1 MAGKHLEG
9 KVAVVTGGA
18 GGMGSWICKI
28 FADQGAKVIVADT
41 GADVEGRM
49 GMDESRV
56 NAVVD
61 EIKAKGGEAQSIV
74 GDISE
79 MDTAEN
85 VIRTAIDSYG
95 GLDIL
100 VCAHGIL
107 RERMIFN
114 MTEEEWDGVVKAH
127 LKGCFAPTKFA
138 SIYWRQERERGGR
151 IIYFTSGAGIMGEG
165 GQPNYSAAHAAKI
178 GLSLSNAQA
187 LARYGVTSNC
197 IAPVAATRMTDRG
210 RAVDRDAPPPSL
222 SAAGTAR
229 DPMNAVP
236 AIVYLASDEGKDI
249 TGRVIGVRGHV
260 ITMYREPTWDR
271 SIYSMDPY
279 WDIDTLFELMP
290 QTLAIGDLGPPGG
303 ARPFE
308 ATPAA
313 PPA

>member
-1 MAGKHLEG
+1 MAGKHLDG
-9 KVAVVTGGA
+9 KVAIVTGGA

-28 FADQGAKVIVADT
+28 FAEQGAKVVVADT

-49 GMDESRV
+49 GMDPTRV

-61 EIKAKGGEAQSIV
+61 EIKAAGGEAVASI
-74 GDISE
+74 GDIAD
-79 MDTAEN
+79 MDTAES
-85 VIRTAIDSYG
+85 VVKLALDTYG

-114 MTEEEWDGVVKAH
+114 MSEDEWDGVVHTH

-138 SIYWRQERERGGR
+138 SIYWRQQRDRGGR
-151 IIYFTSGAGIMGEG
+151 IIYFTSTAGITGG
-165 GQPNYSAAHAAKI
+165 AGQPNYSAAHAGKI

-197 IAPVAATRMTDRG
+197 ISPGASTRMTDRG
-210 RAVDRDAPPPSL
+210 RGVDQEGPPPSE

-229 DPMNAVP
+229 DPKNAVP

-249 TGRVIGVRGHV
+249 TGRVIGVTGHK
-260 ITMYREPTWDR
+260 ITVWREQGWDR
-271 SIYSMDPY
+271 SLYYFDSPY
-279 WDIDTLFELMP
+279 WDIDRLFEVMP
-290 QTLAIGDLGPPGG
+290 ETLAAEGVDLGPGP
-303 ARPFE
+303 RLSP
-308 ATPAA
+308 
-313 PPA
+313 

>member
-1 MAGKHLEG
+1 MAGRHLEG

-28 FADQGAKVIVADT
+28 FAQQGAKVIVADT

-49 GMDESRV
+49 GLDPTRV

-61 EIKAKGGEAQSIV
+61 EIKKNGGEAMAMI

-79 MDTAEN
+79 MDVAEN
-85 VIRTAIDSYG
+85 LIKAAIDNYG

-114 MTEEEWDGVVKAH
+114 MEEDDWDAVMKSH
-127 LKGCFAPTKFA
+127 LKGVFAPTKFA
-138 SIYWRQERERGGR
+138 AIYWRQERERGGR
-151 IIYFTSGAGIMGEG
+151 IIYFTSGAGINGEA
-165 GQPNYSAAHAAKI
+165 GQPNYSAAHAGKI

-187 LARYGVTSNC
+187 LARYNVTSNC
-197 IAPVAATRMTDRG
+197 IAPGAATRMTDRG
-210 RAVDRDAPPPSL
+210 RAVNRDAPPPSE

-236 AIVYLASDEGKDI
+236 SIVYLASDEGKDI
-249 TGRVIGVRGHV
+249 TGRVIGVGGHR
-260 ITMYREPTWDR
+260 ITMYREPSWNR
-271 SIYSMDPY
+271 SVYAEEPLWTTDA
-279 WDIDTLFELMP
+279 LFKVMAENFRKE
-290 QTLAIGDLGPPGG
+290 DFEPPGG
-303 ARPFE
+303 WRREPA
-308 ATPAA
+308 PAA
-313 PPA
+313 AEGR

>member
-1 MAGKHLEG
+1 MAGRHLEG

-28 FADQGAKVIVADT
+28 FAQQGAKVIVADT

-49 GMDESRV
+49 GLDPTRV

-61 EIKAKGGEAQSIV
+61 EIKKNGGEAMSMI

-79 MDTAEN
+79 MDVAEN
-85 VIRTAIDSYG
+85 LIKTAIDTYG

-114 MTEEEWDGVVKAH
+114 MEEDDWDAVMKSH
-127 LKGCFAPTKFA
+127 LKGVFAPTKFA
-138 SIYWRQERERGGR
+138 AIYWRQERERGGR
-151 IIYFTSGAGIMGEG
+151 IIYFTSGAGINGEA
-165 GQPNYSAAHAAKI
+165 GQPNYSAAHAGKI

-197 IAPVAATRMTDRG
+197 IAPGAATRMTDRG
-210 RAVDRDAPPPSL
+210 RTVNRDAPAPSE

-236 AIVYLASDEGKDI
+236 SIVYLASDEGKDI
-249 TGRVIGVRGHV
+249 TGRVIGVGGHR
-260 ITMYREPTWDR
+260 ITMYREPSWDR
-271 SIYSMDPY
+271 SVYAEQPLWTTDA
-279 WDIDTLFELMP
+279 LFKVMAENFRKE
-290 QTLAIGDLGPPGG
+290 DFEPPGG
-303 ARPFE
+303 WRRE
-308 ATPAA
+308 PAA
-313 PPA
+313 AAEAPR

>member
-18 GGMGSWICKI
+18 GGMGSWISKI
-28 FADQGAKVIVADT
+28 FAQQGAKVIVADT

-49 GMDESRV
+49 GMDPTRV

-61 EIKAKGGEAQSIV
+61 EIKAAGGEAMSII
-74 GDISE
+74 GDVAD
-79 MDTAEN
+79 MDTGEK
-85 VIRTAIDSYG
+85 IIKTAIDTYG

-114 MTEEEWDGVVKAH
+114 MAEDEWDGVITTH
-127 LKGCFAPTKFA
+127 LKGCFTVTKFA
-138 SIYWRQERERGGR
+138 AIYWRQERERGGR
-151 IIYFTSGAGIMGEG
+151 IIYFTSTAGINGG
-165 GQPNYSAAHAAKI
+165 AGQPNYSAAHAGKI

-197 IAPVAATRMTDRG
+197 ISPGASTRMTDRG
-210 RAVDRDAPPPSL
+210 LAVERDAPPPSL

-236 AIVYLASDEGKDI
+236 AIVYLASDAGKDI
-249 TGRVIGVRGHV
+249 TGRAIGVTGHK
-260 ITMYREPTWDR
+260 ITIWKEQSWERTLWYEEPY
-271 SIYSMDPY
+271 I
-279 WDIDTLFELMP
+279 DIDTLFELMP
-290 QTLAIGDLGPPGG
+290 STLAGGNLGM
-303 ARPFE
+303 
-308 ATPAA
+308 A
-313 PPA
+313 PKLSP